1 MSWIRLGNKPVSS
14 IQEFSQLAK
23 VTDKFPYLKE
33 VLIGSGSGLLVL
45 GLIIGGFAVSSGGN
59 VAQPTS
65 TPTPTASVSTDPTPT
80 PTETT
85 LRTCSVSEQASNP
98 SLGTLQAVVLN
109 AETGEVLYDRDANKP
124 AATASVMK
132 TLSAAAALMTL
143 GPNYRATTKV
153 MADPVS
159 NSTIAL
165 VGGGDVT
172 LSKTGAGAQSVYRD
186 APKLATLATQV
197 RAWAERNGVT
207 AIDEI
212 ILDSTK
218 FSGSAWESSW
228 KRKDQ
233 SDGWISEVTALQT
246 DGDRIRPADFTSK
259 RTGQPVLSA
268 GEAFKKELGAIA
280 ANANLVQ
287 SAAPTEF
294 VEIGSVQSQ
303 PMSRWITHILQTSE
317 NIETEMLAKL
327 VSVDLGF
334 DGSFESIDPSFK
346 RALGTTG
353 LDFTGVQVRDAS
365 GLSQL
370 NMVPPKFMAELMR
383 LVNSEFA
390 DFGQIKRSLPIAGE
404 SGTLGGRFKGDIKD
418 ATGQILAKNGYI
430 VGVHTLNGI
439 INAQD
444 GTVLTFAI
452 YALGDVGADV
462 RTAIDTLATAFYR
475 CGDNLSN
482 E

>member
-1 MSWIRLGNKPVSS
+1 
-14 IQEFSQLAK
+14 LAK
-23 VTDKFPYLKE
+23 LADKFPYIRE

-45 GLIIGGFAVSSGGN
+45 TLIIGGFAISGTSPSAGP
-59 VAQPTS
+59 APTQS
-65 TPTPTASVSTDPTPT
+65 PTASESLSPSATPTA
-80 PTETT
+80 TT
-85 LRTCSVSEQASNP
+85 LRTCSVAEQAANP

-132 TLSAAAALMTL
+132 TLTAAAALMTV

-153 MADPVS
+153 MADPESKSVIS
-159 NSTIAL
+159 L

-172 LSKTGAGAQSVYRD
+172 LSKTAVGSQSIYKD

-197 RAWAERNGVT
+197 RVWAEKNDVT
-207 AIDEI
+207 QIDEI
-212 ILDSTK
+212 ILDSSM

-228 KRKDQ
+228 LRSDQ
-233 SDGWISEVTALQT
+233 EDGWISEVTALQI
-246 DGDRIRPADFTSK
+246 DGDRVRPSRFTSAK
-259 RTGQPVLSA
+259 TGRPVLSA
-268 GEAFKKELGAIA
+268 GEAFKKELGEFAKTAI
-280 ANANLVQ
+280 LVET
-287 SAAPTEF
+287 ATPAGF

-303 PMSRWITHILQTSE
+303 PMSRWITYILQRSE
-317 NIETEMLAKL
+317 NIQSEMIAKL
-327 VSVDLGF
+327 VSKDLGF
-334 DGSFESIDPSFK
+334 DGSFESFDPAFK

-353 LDFTGVQVRDAS
+353 LDFTGVRVRDAS

-370 NMVPPKFMAELMR
+370 NMVSPKFMAELMR
-383 LVNSEFA
+383 LVNAEFA

-404 SGTLGGRFKGDIKD
+404 SGTLGDRFKGDIAD
-418 ATGQILAKNGYI
+418 AAGEILAKNGYI

-439 INAQD
+439 INAKD

-452 YALGDVGADV
+452 YALGDTGTDV

-475 CGDNLSN
+475 CGDDLSN